1 MLVIY
6 PTTNYDSL
14 CSLDS
19 ANTIITNYFQASQ
32 RARWE
37 ALDDADKES
46 LLRQSTL
53 LIEQKVGELP
63 STLEINLQ
71 RATAYLANHSIGK
84 DMTNESNTGN
94 VKIKEITGVVKTEFF
109 NPSEDKS
116 NDFPDIVT
124 SLLAVYDIRNS
135 SSFSF
140 NRG

>member
-6 PTTNYDSL
+6 PTTDYESF
-14 CSLDS
+14 CSLTD

-32 RARWE
+32 RAGWE
-37 ALDDADKES
+37 ALDDTDKES

-63 STLEINLQ
+63 TALETNLQ

-94 VKIKEITGVVKTEFF
+94 VKIKEITGVVKTEYF

-116 NDFPDIVT
+116 NDFPDVVI
-124 SLLAVYDIRNS
+124 SLLAKYDVSNS

-140 NRG
+140 NRA